1 MFSKLA
7 CVHRT
12 LKAGI
17 HILCETVLLPMLKLL
32 LNLSCFIANHIF
44 IAGMKHSTRP
54 LLSCS
59 CKSKPYSIFLLAG
72 SRARLLLPF
81 MVIKHIQL
89 FPPSV
94 AAFFPLFFP
103 SLSHSK
109 KDIPSS
115 AKQLQN
121 SSTTFFLSP
130 ITLTTSWKHLMRRQW
145 NINTVFRSR
154 VSFRPRATGNKEKPH
169 KNSRSSAALYDKL
182 SLYGPQN
189 ISSQNKAQI
198 RLEAL
203 RMILITPWYK
213 QSVQRVSK
221 KAGETQL
228 NLTIWPTYKQPP
240 HSAIKQT

>member
-1 MFSKLA
+1 MA
-7 CVHRT
+7 
-12 LKAGI
+12 
-17 HILCETVLLPMLKLL
+17 MLKLL
-32 LNLSCFIANHIF
+32 LNLSHFIANHIF

-103 SLSHSK
+103 SLSCSK

-115 AKQLQN
+115 AKQLQ
-121 SSTTFFLSP
+121 SSCITFFLSP
-130 ITLTTSWKHLMRRQW
+130 NTLTTSWKHLMRRQW

-154 VSFRPRATGNKEKPH
+154 ASFQPQVTWNKQKPH
-169 KNSRSSAALYDKL
+169 KNSRSSEALYDKL
-182 SLYGPQN
+182 SWYGMAHTS
-189 ISSQNKAQI
+189 ISSK
-198 RLEAL
+198 
-203 RMILITPWYK
+203 
-213 QSVQRVSK
+213 
-221 KAGETQL
+221 
-228 NLTIWPTYKQPP
+228 
-240 HSAIKQT
+240 

>member
-17 HILCETVLLPMLKLL
+17 HILRETALLPMLKLL

-89 FPPSV
+89 FPPLQLLP
-94 AAFFPLFFP
+94 FFHY
-103 SLSHSK
+103 S
-109 KDIPSS
+109 
-115 AKQLQN
+115 
-121 SSTTFFLSP
+121 FLLC
-130 ITLTTSWKHLMRRQW
+130 LT
-145 NINTVFRSR
+145 
-154 VSFRPRATGNKEKPH
+154 PRKIF
-169 KNSRSSAALYDKL
+169 
-182 SLYGPQN
+182 Q
-189 ISSQNKAQI
+189 
-198 RLEAL
+198 
-203 RMILITPWYK
+203 
-213 QSVQRVSK
+213 V
-221 KAGETQL
+221 QL
-228 NLTIWPTYKQPP
+228 NNFRTHLQPFSCLPVHLQP
-240 HSAIKQT
+240 HENI